1 MSQMLKEKRATRGQR
16 MGALIG
22 EAADQDA
29 SFWGAEIWGE
39 DDSGNESFSE
49 ESDKP
54 DEFDSDFN
62 DSEDD
67 DDEEE
72 SEEEEERERGPANK
86 YKDPSAGRKPAAR
99 PAKKKRSDCDD
110 DDDDEDDDD
119 DNDDDEE
126 DDDEDGGKRKS
137 KSSKK
142 REPKPSS
149 PSSAAKAKGEGDV
162 NGESDAGSISGT
174 GERLPKQP
182 KKQRLGNQVDQSV
195 ILSSSILSDR
205 AVRESTK
212 TKSTGAE
219 LARQHA
225 AAIAQ
230 RTKPRPNLASL
241 RHQFTQ
247 RELLEDA
254 LLTEAES
261 TAWLDKQKQSDDQR
275 ARDDK
280 PIKAKRTE
288 GCIRHLSRRG
298 SYATITFADTE
309 KIPPI
314 FSLQPSVPHAP
325 RLCVITGLPARYFD
339 PVTQQ
344 PYANI
349 DAFRTLRAPLGQ
361 GGGVVTSVGGARLS
375 PRSGIGMG
383 AGIGMEIGAG
393 AGAGASGRKILR

>member
-72 SEEEEERERGPANK
+72 SEEEEERERGPANR

-99 PAKKKRSDCDD
+99 PAKKKRSDSDGDD
-110 DDDDEDDDD
+110 DDEDDDEDDDD
-119 DNDDDEE
+119 DDDD
-126 DDDEDGGKRKS
+126 GGGRKRKS
-137 KSSKK
+137 KAPKK

-162 NGESDAGSISGT
+162 NGESDAGSIGGTGGT
-174 GERLPKQP
+174 GERPPKQP

-195 ILSSSILSDR
+195 ILSSSIQSDR

-261 TAWLDKQKQSDDQR
+261 TTWLDKQKQSDDQR

-280 PIKAKRTE
+280 PIKTKRTE

-314 FSLQPSVPHAP
+314 FSLQPPVPHAP

-349 DAFRTLRAPLGQ
+349 DAFRTLRAPLGL
-361 GGGVVTSVGGARLS
+361 GSGGVLTLGGARGS
-375 PRSGIGMG
+375 PRSGTGMG
-383 AGIGMEIGAG
+383 SGAG
-393 AGAGASGRKILR
+393 GRKTLR